1 MSPKH
6 IEGRHGPLHWLF
18 ETSLL
23 LKGVFAA
30 LEAVAGAVLVWVAA
44 YHVADAVQTLCVFVL
59 RSYRVTIAPLVVYC
73 LLLWGAG
80 LGGGYVLAYH
90 GFGPWAPMGS
100 PAPFW
105 AASALALAITAGLFV
120 LMLWVAIR
128 PAAQGDEAGSRE
140 T

>member
-1 MSPKH
+1 MGVALTAILLIANEALAGLYSSSAAVV
-6 IEGRHGPLHWLF
+6 GVTGG
-18 ETSLL
+18 LL
-23 LKGVFAA
+23 L
-30 LEAVAGAVLVWVAA
+30 WVAA
-44 YHVADAVQTLCVFVL
+44 YHAADAVQTLCVFVL

-120 LMLWVAIR
+120 LMLWVAVR
-128 PAAQGDEAGSRE
+128 PAARGDEAGWQER
-140 T
+140 